1 MGMGEQQMVQ
11 LAGDSPSAVPA
22 PAPVPA
28 YPPNSI
34 HLVRTLQQITM
45 QLSQMADQ
53 KASILMGAT
62 FVVFTV
68 AIGQASRTNMPVALS
83 VLALFAFVS
92 AVLAVT
98 AVLPRVTPQSRH
110 EPGSNLLF
118 FGNFSRMPEDEFV
131 AAIKARLHA
140 DDDFLDTMLRD
151 IHQNG
156 SVLANRKYRYLALAY
171 RTFIAGLTLTFIVF
185 IAERGAQWLG

>member
-1 MGMGEQQMVQ
+1 MTM
-11 LAGDSPSAVPA
+11 AVEDPED
-22 PAPVPA
+22 PPERS
-28 YPPNSI
+28 YPPNYI

-68 AIGQASRTNMPVALS
+68 AIGQSGRSGMPVALS

-92 AVLAVT
+92 AVLAVA
-98 AVLPRVTPQSRH
+98 AVLPRVTPQQQAVGAN
-110 EPGSNLLF
+110 PMF
-118 FGNFSRMPEDEFV
+118 FGNFSRMDEQMFV
-131 AAIKARLHA
+131 
-140 DDDFLDTMLRD
+140 DTMKQHLLRDDGMIELILRD

-156 SVLANRKYRYLALAY
+156 TVLARRKYRYLALAY
-171 RTFIAGLTLTFIVF
+171 RSFVAGLTLTFLVF
-185 IAERGAQWLG
+185 VAEQAVQHWR

>member
-1 MGMGEQQMVQ
+1 MVQ
-11 LAGDSPSAVPA
+11 LAGDSPPAVPPSA
-22 PAPVPA
+22 PAPA

-68 AIGQASRTNMPVALS
+68 AIGQASRTDMPVALS

-131 AAIKARLHA
+131 AALKARLHA

-156 SVLANRKYRYLALAY
+156 CVLANRKYRYLALAY
-171 RTFIAGLTLTFIVF
+171 RTFIAGLTLTVVVF
-185 IAERGAQWLG
+185 IAERGMHWLG

>member
-1 MGMGEQQMVQ
+1 MVETTGEQT
-11 LAGDSPSAVPA
+11 PA
-22 PAPVPA
+22 PAKPA
-28 YPPNSI
+28 YPPNGI

-68 AIGQASRTNMPVALS
+68 AIGQSSRTTMPVALS
-83 VLALFAFVS
+83 VLAFFAFVS

-98 AVLPRVTPQSRH
+98 AVLPRVTHQQPL

-118 FGNFSRMPEDEFV
+118 FGNFSRMGEDAFV
-131 AAIKARLHA
+131 DAVKHKLHH
-140 DDDFLDTMLRD
+140 DDDLLEAMLRD

-156 SVLANRKYRYLALAY
+156 SILASRKYRYLAYAY
-171 RTFIAGLTLTFIVF
+171 RTFVVGLTLTLIVF
-185 IAERGAQWLG
+185 LVERAMLWFG

>member
-1 MGMGEQQMVQ
+1 MAESDRKVETPK
-11 LAGDSPSAVPA
+11 A
-22 PAPVPA
+22 A
-28 YPPNSI
+28 YAANSI

-68 AIGQASRTNMPVALS
+68 AIGQSSRTDMPFALS
-83 VLALFAFVS
+83 VLAFFAFIS

-98 AVLPRVTPQSRH
+98 AVLPRVSPRSQIHAGT
-110 EPGSNLLF
+110 NLLF
-118 FGNFSRMPEDEFV
+118 FGNFSRMEEEEFV
-131 AAIKARLHA
+131 DAIKTRLHA
-140 DDDFLDTMLRD
+140 DEDFIDIMLRD

-156 SVLANRKYRYLALAY
+156 TMLARRKYHYLALAY
-171 RTFIAGLTLTFIVF
+171 RVFVAGLTLTLAVF
-185 IAERGAQWLG
+185 LIERAMLRFW

>member
-1 MGMGEQQMVQ
+1 MVQ
-11 LAGDSPSAVPA
+11 PTGEDAPGQPHPAQPIYSP
-22 PAPVPA
+22 
-28 YPPNSI
+28 NGI

-68 AIGQASRTNMPVALS
+68 SIGQAGRADMPVALW

-98 AVLPRVTPQSRH
+98 AVLPRVTHQQPL
-110 EPGSNLLF
+110 EPGSNLMF
-118 FGNFSRMPEDEFV
+118 FGNFSRMDEDAFV
-131 AAIKARLHA
+131 DAMKHKLH
-140 DDDFLDTMLRD
+140 DDDDLLEAMLRD

-156 SVLANRKYRYLALAY
+156 SVLARRKYRYLALAY
-171 RTFIAGLTLTFIVF
+171 RTFVSGLTLTLLVF
-185 IAERGAQWLG
+185 VAEQAVPYWR

>member
-1 MGMGEQQMVQ
+1 MVNLTGEHMTGEAVVP
-11 LAGDSPSAVPA
+11 LAPPRDGYPA
-22 PAPVPA
+22 
-28 YPPNSI
+28 NSI

-68 AIGQASRTNMPVALS
+68 AIGQSSRTDMPIALS
-83 VLALFAFVS
+83 VLAFFAFVS

-98 AVLPRVTPQSRH
+98 AVLPRVTPQERAVC
-110 EPGSNLLF
+110 PNILF
-118 FGNFSRMPEDEFV
+118 FGNFSRMSEDDFV
-131 AAIKARLHA
+131 AAVQARLHS
-140 DDDFLDTMLRD
+140 DQDMLETMLRD

-156 SVLANRKYRYLALAY
+156 SILAARKYRYLALGY
-171 RTFIAGLTLTFIVF
+171 RTFVVGLSLTLIVF
-185 IAERGAQWLG
+185 LAERAMLRFV

>member
-1 MGMGEQQMVQ
+1 MVRLTGEQTHAQ
-11 LAGDSPSAVPA
+11 ADAPPPTYPA
-22 PAPVPA
+22 
-28 YPPNSI
+28 NSI

-68 AIGQASRTNMPVALS
+68 AIGQSSRAEMPIALS
-83 VLALFAFVS
+83 VLAFFAFVS

-98 AVLPRVTPQSRH
+98 AVLPRVTHQQPF
-110 EPGSNLLF
+110 EAGSNLLF
-118 FGNFSRMPEDEFV
+118 FGNFSRMGEDAFV
-131 AAIKARLHA
+131 DEMKTKLHS
-140 DDDFLDTMLRD
+140 DDELLDAMLRD

-156 SVLANRKYRYLALAY
+156 SILASRKYRYLALAY
-171 RTFIAGLTLTFIVF
+171 RVFVVGLTLTLIVF
-185 IAERGAQWLG
+185 LVERAMLRLG

>member
-1 MGMGEQQMVQ
+1 MVQ
-11 LAGDSPSAVPA
+11 LTGEQTSASASPA
-22 PAPVPA
+22 PPTA
-28 YPPNSI
+28 YPPISI

-68 AIGQASRTNMPVALS
+68 AIGQSSRAEMPIALS
-83 VLALFAFVS
+83 VLAFFAFVS

-98 AVLPRVTPQSRH
+98 AVLPRVTHQQPL

-118 FGNFSRMPEDEFV
+118 FGNFSRMGEDAFV
-131 AAIKARLHA
+131 DAVKAKLHA
-140 DDDFLDTMLRD
+140 DDDLLEAMLRD

-156 SVLANRKYRYLALAY
+156 SILASRKYRYLALAY
-171 RTFIAGLTLTFIVF
+171 RTFVVGLTLTLIVF
-185 IAERGAQWLG
+185 LVERAMLRFG

>member
-1 MGMGEQQMVQ
+1 MVQ
-11 LAGDSPSAVPA
+11 PTGEHA
-22 PAPVPA
+22 PANAAPA
-28 YPPNSI
+28 QPPYSPNSI

-68 AIGQASRTNMPVALS
+68 AIGQSNRTDMPVALS
-83 VLALFAFVS
+83 VLAFFAFVS

-98 AVLPRVTPQSRH
+98 AVLPRVTHQQPF
-110 EPGSNLLF
+110 EPGSNLMF
-118 FGNFSRMPEDEFV
+118 FGNFSRMNEDSFV
-131 AAIKARLHA
+131 AAMKDKLYA
-140 DDDFLDTMLRD
+140 DDDLLEAMLRD

-156 SVLANRKYRYLALAY
+156 TLLASRKYRYLALGY
-171 RTFIAGLTLTFIVF
+171 RSFIVGLTLTLIVF
-185 IAERGAQWLG
+185 LIERAMLLYR

>member
-1 MGMGEQQMVQ
+1 MVQ
-11 LAGDSPSAVPA
+11 SFGENASVQAHASPPTYS
-22 PAPVPA
+22 
-28 YPPNSI
+28 PNGI
-34 HLVRTLQQITM
+34 HLVRTQQQITM

-68 AIGQASRTNMPVALS
+68 SIGQAGRATMPAALW

-98 AVLPRVTPQSRH
+98 AVLPRVTHQQPL

-118 FGNFSRMPEDEFV
+118 FGNFSQMDEDAFV
-131 AAIKARLHA
+131 DALKHKLIAE
-140 DDDFLDTMLRD
+140 DDLLEAMLRD

-156 SVLANRKYRYLALAY
+156 TVLAQRKYRYLALAY
-171 RTFIAGLTLTFIVF
+171 RTFVAGLTLTLLVF
-185 IAERGAQWLG
+185 IAERAVQYWR

>member
-1 MGMGEQQMVQ
+1 MVQ
-11 LAGDSPSAVPA
+11 STGDQTPA
-22 PAPVPA
+22 PTDPAAPLP

-68 AIGQASRTNMPVALS
+68 AIGQSSRTNMPVALS
-83 VLALFAFVS
+83 VLAFFAFVS

-98 AVLPRVTPQSRH
+98 AVLPRVTHQQPL

-118 FGNFSRMPEDEFV
+118 FGNFSRMGEDAFV
-131 AAIKARLHA
+131 DAVKQKLHQ
-140 DDDFLDTMLRD
+140 DDDLLEAMLRD

-156 SVLANRKYRYLALAY
+156 SLLASRKYRYLAYAY
-171 RTFIAGLTLTFIVF
+171 RTFVVGLTLTLIVF
-185 IAERGAQWLG
+185 LFERAMLRFG

>member
-1 MGMGEQQMVQ
+1 MVNLTGEQTTM
-11 LAGDSPSAVPA
+11 AAAVPTA
-22 PAPVPA
+22 SPGDT

-68 AIGQASRTNMPVALS
+68 AIGQSSRTDMPVALS
-83 VLALFAFVS
+83 VLAFFAFVS

-98 AVLPRVTPQSRH
+98 AVLPRVTPQERAAC
-110 EPGSNLLF
+110 PNILF
-118 FGNFSRMPEDEFV
+118 FGNFSRMGEDEFV
-131 AAIKARLHA
+131 EAVQARMHSDGDMLEV
-140 DDDFLDTMLRD
+140 MLRD

-156 SVLANRKYRYLALAY
+156 SILAERKYRYLALAY
-171 RTFIAGLTLTFIVF
+171 RSFVVGLTLTLIVF
-185 IAERGAQWLG
+185 LIERALLRFA

>member
-1 MGMGEQQMVQ
+1 MVNLTGEQTT
-11 LAGDSPSAVPA
+11 AA
-22 PAPVPA
+22 APVPA
-28 YPPNSI
+28 ARQGDVYPANSI

-68 AIGQASRTNMPVALS
+68 AIGQSSRTDMPVALS
-83 VLALFAFVS
+83 VLAFFAFVS

-98 AVLPRVTPQSRH
+98 AVLPRVTPQERAAC
-110 EPGSNLLF
+110 PNILF
-118 FGNFSRMPEDEFV
+118 FGNFSRMSEDDFV
-131 AAIKARLHA
+131 AQVRARLHS
-140 DDDFLDTMLRD
+140 DGDMLETMLRD

-156 SVLANRKYRYLALAY
+156 SILAARKYRYLALAY
-171 RTFIAGLTLTFIVF
+171 RSFVVGLTLTLIVF
-185 IAERGAQWLG
+185 LAERAMLRFG

>member
-1 MGMGEQQMVQ
+1 MVQ
-11 LAGDSPSAVPA
+11 LTGEQTSATPPA
-22 PAPVPA
+22 PPPA

-68 AIGQASRTNMPVALS
+68 SIGQSSRTDMPVALS
-83 VLALFAFVS
+83 VLAFFAFVS

-98 AVLPRVTPQSRH
+98 AVLPRVTHQQPL

-118 FGNFSRMPEDEFV
+118 FGNFSRMGEDDFV
-131 AAIKARLHA
+131 KAVKARLHA

-156 SVLANRKYRYLALAY
+156 SILASRKYRYLALAY
-171 RTFIAGLTLTFIVF
+171 RVFVVGLTLTLVVF
-185 IAERGAQWLG
+185 LAERAMLRFG

>member
-1 MGMGEQQMVQ
+1 MGTGMAES
-11 LAGDSPSAVPA
+11 DRAVETPK
-22 PAPVPA
+22 PV

-68 AIGQASRTNMPVALS
+68 SIGQSSRTDMPFALS
-83 VLALFAFVS
+83 VLAFFAFIS

-98 AVLPRVTPQSRH
+98 AVLPRVSPKSQIHAGT
-110 EPGSNLLF
+110 NLLF
-118 FGNFSRMPEDEFV
+118 FGNFSQMEEDDFV

-140 DDDFLDTMLRD
+140 DDDFLDVMLRD

-156 SVLANRKYRYLALAY
+156 TMLARRKYHYLAMAY
-171 RTFIAGLTLTFIVF
+171 RVFVAGLTLTLVVF
-185 IAERGAQWLG
+185 MIERAMIRFG